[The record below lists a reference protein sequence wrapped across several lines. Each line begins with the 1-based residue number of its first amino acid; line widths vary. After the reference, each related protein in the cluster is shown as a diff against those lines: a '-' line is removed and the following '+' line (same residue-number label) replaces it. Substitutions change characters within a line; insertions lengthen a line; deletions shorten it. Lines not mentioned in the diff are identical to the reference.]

1 MKQWIRAHWG
11 LWILA
16 LGAAA
21 IAAVMLLPR
30 AEAERA
36 DRTYEIVAD
45 YSSYA
50 KMAPQSGHD
59 MAWWMD
65 WLHQSGVQ
73 TVALYECSLRSLSN
87 NAFVPVDVWEV
98 GDLRKSA
105 GWNQRLPEM
114 IVRRVLDS
122 QSSYDMVVACY
133 EADDMD
139 WILDNLQRRLDRLDY
154 TEAEQDGTRY
164 LFVAAGDNEDLQ
176 RLSLGFWPEMVQ
188 DIQGA
193 GMTVLPRT
201 TPIASMNGMRF
212 LNAVLE
218 SFESVNPNPAYFY
231 NAGKVLPGYD
241 EPEQAH
247 DRLLSWLGERGTAL
261 VVAEKNDQRGN
272 DSWPGFDQLCQE
284 LDGRVIRAFYE
295 WNYIQYRW
303 AYYGYEGPEEII
315 NSLYRA
321 VVERNCRL
329 VYLQAIL
336 DTDSTEDYI
345 TDPEAHAFQLTEL
358 NRRLEGQGMHQG
370 TVSPMQSVQQR
381 FVLRWLLGVG
391 AVAAAVLL
399 LCAVWPLRPRWQWL
413 LTGAGALC
421 VLGAM
426 VVLPEGSK
434 LILSIGAGIVYPSL
448 SMLCLLRWLRGARPA
463 TAGRIWTSSILGM
476 LLCVLGALC
485 AAVATA
491 AALSETAYMLEFR
504 VYRAVKL
511 MQILPI
517 GVYALGYLLFL
528 LPGQLGLQQE
538 LDRQVGSGRGAWGR
552 FCRWFGR
559 KLEHPVKLRW
569 VVWGGLAAL
578 LAGVAGLVGLYYIAR
593 TGNSQE
599 VRISALELMLR
610 NDLEELLIARPRTKE
625 FLIGVPCLMLFI
637 YMQRRQ
643 WRLMPFFVGLGMA
656 IGMTSFV
663 NTFLHIRSPLY
674 LGFART
680 GYAVLF
686 GLLIGAAVIAV
697 LEIVRAVRRKVES
710 RRV

>member
-1 MKQWIRAHWG
+1 M
-11 LWILA
+11 
-16 LGAAA
+16 
-21 IAAVMLLPR
+21 
-30 AEAERA
+30 
-36 DRTYEIVAD
+36 
-45 YSSYA
+45 
-50 KMAPQSGHD
+50 
-59 MAWWMD
+59 
-65 WLHQSGVQ
+65 
-73 TVALYECSLRSLSN
+73 
-87 NAFVPVDVWEV
+87 
-98 GDLRKSA
+98 
-105 GWNQRLPEM
+105 
-114 IVRRVLDS
+114 
-122 QSSYDMVVACY
+122 
-133 EADDMD
+133 
-139 WILDNLQRRLDRLDY
+139 
-154 TEAEQDGTRY
+154 
-164 LFVAAGDNEDLQ
+164 
-176 RLSLGFWPEMVQ
+176 
-188 DIQGA
+188 
-193 GMTVLPRT
+193 
-201 TPIASMNGMRF
+201 
-212 LNAVLE
+212 
-218 SFESVNPNPAYFY
+218 
-231 NAGKVLPGYD
+231 
-241 EPEQAH
+241 
-247 DRLLSWLGERGTAL
+247 
-261 VVAEKNDQRGN
+261 
-272 DSWPGFDQLCQE
+272 
-284 LDGRVIRAFYE
+284 
-295 WNYIQYRW
+295 
-303 AYYGYEGPEEII
+303 
-315 NSLYRA
+315 
-321 VVERNCRL
+321 
-329 VYLQAIL
+329 
-336 DTDSTEDYI
+336 
-345 TDPEAHAFQLTEL
+345 
-358 NRRLEGQGMHQG
+358 
-370 TVSPMQSVQQR
+370 
-381 FVLRWLLGVG
+381 
-391 AVAAAVLL
+391 
-399 LCAVWPLRPRWQWL
+399 
-413 LTGAGALC
+413 
-421 VLGAM
+421 
-426 VVLPEGSK
+426 
-434 LILSIGAGIVYPSL
+434 
-448 SMLCLLRWLRGARPA
+448 
-463 TAGRIWTSSILGM
+463 
-476 LLCVLGALC
+476 LGALC

>member
-16 LGAAA
+16 LAAMVAAGA
-21 IAAVMLLPR
+21 MLLPR
-30 AEAERA
+30 AEAERGN
-36 DRTYEIVAD
+36 RTYEIIAD

-59 MAWWMD
+59 MAWWMEQ
-65 WLHQSGVQ
+65 LHQSGVQ
-73 TVALYECSLRSLSN
+73 TVALYESSLRSLSN
-87 NAFVPVDVWEV
+87 NAFVPVDVWQLS
-98 GDLRKSA
+98 DLRESA
-105 GWNQRLPEM
+105 GWSQRLPEA

-122 QSSYDMVVACY
+122 QSSYDLVVACY
-133 EADDMD
+133 EDGDTD
-139 WILDNLQRRLDRLDY
+139 WILDNLQRRLEQLDY
-154 TEAEQDGTRY
+154 TEAEQDGTHY
-164 LFVAAGDNEDLQ
+164 LFLAADGQKELD

-201 TPIASMNGMRF
+201 TPIAGMNGMRF
-212 LNAVLE
+212 LNAMLD
-218 SFESVNPNPAYFY
+218 SFESVNPSPAYFY

-247 DRLLSWLGERGTAL
+247 ERLLSWLDERGTSL
-261 VVAEKNDQRGN
+261 VIAERNDQRGN
-272 DSWPGFDQLCQE
+272 DSWPGFDELCQA

-303 AYYGYEGPEEII
+303 AYYGYEGPEEIV

-345 TDPEAHAFQLTEL
+345 TDPEAHAFQLSEL
-358 NRRLEGQGMHQG
+358 NRRLEQQGMHQG
-370 TVSPMQSVQQR
+370 TVSPMQTVQQS

-399 LCAVWPLRPRWQWL
+399 LCTVLPLRPLWQWL

-434 LILSIGAGIVYPSL
+434 LMLSIGAGIVYPSL
-448 SMLCLLRWLRGARPA
+448 SMLCLLRWLRGAR
-463 TAGRIWTSSILGM
+463 TAASGRIWLSSVFGM
-476 LLCVLGALC
+476 MVSVLGALC
-485 AAVATA
+485 GAMATA

-504 VYRAVKL
+504 IYRAVKL
-511 MQILPI
+511 MQIVPI
-517 GVYALGYLLFL
+517 GVYMLGYLLFL

-538 LDRQVGSGRGAWGR
+538 LERQVGGGRGAWGR
-552 FCRWFGR
+552 FCRWLER

-569 VVWGGLAAL
+569 VVWGGLALL
-578 LAGVAGLVGLYYIAR
+578 LAGVAGLAGLYYMAR
-593 TGNSQE
+593 TGNSQD
-599 VRISALELMLR
+599 VSISSLELMLR
-610 NDLEELLIARPRTKE
+610 NDLEALLIARPRTKE

-637 YMQRRQ
+637 YMQRRG

-680 GYAVLF
+680 GYAVIF

-697 LEIVRAVRRKVES
+697 LEIVRAVRRRVGS